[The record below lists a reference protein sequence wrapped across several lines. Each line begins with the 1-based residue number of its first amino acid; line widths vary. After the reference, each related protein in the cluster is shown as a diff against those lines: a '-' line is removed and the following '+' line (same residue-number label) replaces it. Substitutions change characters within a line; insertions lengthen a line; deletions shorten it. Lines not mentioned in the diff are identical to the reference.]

1 MKQTLID
8 PIPCFIPM
16 WTNAINF
23 AQLKSN
29 KESLLTQSVT
39 TLIENKFN
47 MNYSDC
53 PSCLVG
59 EAHDQLGKGT
69 AGQYTVSFEKGY
81 CAKCSK
87 MCGDK
92 ALKAVK
98 KGGNTL
104 IQFKVSLY
112 NHMVKDHKFKGKK
125 INPKTLRHVGK
136 C

>member
-1 MKQTLID
+1 
-8 PIPCFIPM
+8 M

-23 AQLKSN
+23 AQLQSN
-29 KESLLTQSVT
+29 KEKLLTQSVT
-39 TLIENKFN
+39 TLIENQFA

-59 EAHDQLGKGT
+59 EAHEQLGKGT
-69 AGQYTVSFEKGY
+69 ESKYTLSFEKGY
-81 CAKCSK
+81 CKKCSN
-87 MCGDK
+87 MCGDQ

-98 KGGNTL
+98 KGGNSL

-112 NHMVKDHKFKGKK
+112 NHMVTEHGFKGKK
-125 INPKTLRHVGK
+125 INPKKLNKVSK

>member
-39 TLIENKFN
+39 TLIENKFD

-59 EAHDQLGKGT
+59 EAHQQLGKGT
-69 AGQYTVSFEKGY
+69 NIQYTITGEKGY
-81 CAKCSK
+81 CSKCAK

-92 ALKAVK
+92 ALVAVK
-98 KGGNTL
+98 KGGNSL

-112 NHMVKDHKFKGKK
+112 NHMVIEHGFKGKK
-125 INPKTLRHVGK
+125 INPKKLNKVSK